1 MPFFPKSGDFF
12 LSRCAPVSVAEYAS
26 VSLNMPKYPRKWL
39 NKLFWLCQGSEY
51 ACSSYMFGR
60 FLKIPPVLNKPGF
73 WIWLYMPQYALMSL
87 NTPEHGW
94 ILMNVLECM
103 NIAEYA
109 RINYSDYGRVLN
121 MPRYRYNIIDVT
133 KVIRLEFL
141 SATILSFFKH
151 KLEHKNNEN

>member
-1 MPFFPKSGDFF
+1 M
-12 LSRCAPVSVAEYAS
+12 L
-26 VSLNMPKYPRKWL
+26 
-39 NKLFWLCQGSEY
+39 
-51 ACSSYMFGR
+51 
-60 FLKIPPVLNKPGF
+60 
-73 WIWLYMPQYALMSL
+73 
-87 NTPEHGW
+87 EHGW

-121 MPRYRYNIIDVT
+121 MPRYRYIDVT